1 MTKVE
6 EKVKKI
12 LVNLLG
18 VEESEITSTTTLMD
32 LGGDSLDAI
41 EIIMDCESEF
51 GISIPDDDTEKLDTF
66 EKLVN
71 YITMKIK

>member
-6 EKVKKI
+6 KKVKEI

-18 VEESEITSTTTLMD
+18 VEESEITSTTTLID

-41 EIIMDCESEF
+41 EIIMDCEREF

>member
-6 EKVKKI
+6 KKVKEI

-18 VEESEITSTTTLMD
+18 VEENEITSTTTLID

-41 EIIMDCESEF
+41 EIIMDCEREF

>member
-6 EKVKKI
+6 KKVKEI

-18 VEESEITSTTTLMD
+18 VEESDITSTTTLID
-32 LGGDSLDAI
+32 LEGDSLDAI
-41 EIIMDCESEF
+41 EIIMDCEREF

-71 YITMKIK
+71 YITTKIK

>member
-6 EKVKKI
+6 KKVKEI

-18 VEESEITSTTTLMD
+18 VEESDITSTTTLMD

-41 EIIMDCESEF
+41 EIIMDCEREF

-71 YITMKIK
+71 YITIKIK